1 MNMVPTENTG
11 GYFPLTAIRSML
23 FRDDTLENITPQSKS
38 SGDTAKVVIIP
49 RGIGMYL
56 AGLDP
61 TEEIFHI
68 ETFESHSEVWL
79 KFEWSES
86 NARRSKLKDFLFKE
100 REARQKHASRIERIK
115 ALLPPQG
122 GESWNTHLANLALAE
137 YKNGQMDKVLTV
149 LNIKSVLE
157 EFEEEDKHE
166 QQNKKE

>member
-1 MNMVPTENTG
+1 MSPPENVG
-11 GYFPLTAIRSML
+11 GYFPLTAVRSML
-23 FRDDTLENITPQSKS
+23 FRDDTLESIIPQSKS
-38 SGDTAKVVIIP
+38 PGDTAKVVIIP

-61 TEEIFHI
+61 TEEIFHV
-68 ETFESHSEVWL
+68 ETFETHSEVWL

-100 REARQKHASRIERIK
+100 REARQKYQSRIERIK

-122 GESWNTHLANLALAE
+122 GESWNTHLANLVLME
-137 YKNGQMDKVLTV
+137 YKNGTLDKMDKVLSV

-157 EFEEEDKHE
+157 EFEEEDRNGM
-166 QQNKKE
+166 QGLT